1 MGLEITGAA
10 LRALRPG
17 LPKARAEAYGVA
29 LEAARP
35 TAVLDQA
42 RRVQHFMA
50 QVAHESGGFRA
61 LSESFAYRDAVRLD
75 RLFSA
80 VRGPAEAR
88 RLIARGP
95 QAIANVV
102 YAGRLGNGDAASG
115 DGWRYRG
122 RGFLMITG
130 RGNYREL
137 GALTG
142 LELEDDPAQLGRP
155 RPAAEAA
162 ARFWAARAIN
172 AAADA
177 DDLEAV
183 TRLVNGPA
191 LAGLADRR
199 AWLEKARAVWP

>member
-1 MGLEITGAA
+1 MGLEITEAA

-17 LPKARAEAYGVA
+17 LPKARAEAYGAA

-61 LSESFAYRDAVRLD
+61 LSESFAYRDAARLD

-95 QAIANVV
+95 QAIANAV

-142 LELEDDPAQLGRP
+142 LKLEDDPAQLGRP

>member
-1 MGLEITGAA
+1 
-10 LRALRPG
+10 
-17 LPKARAEAYGVA
+17 
-29 LEAARP
+29 
-35 TAVLDQA
+35 
-42 RRVQHFMA
+42 
-50 QVAHESGGFRA
+50 
-61 LSESFAYRDAVRLD
+61 VRLD